1 MLRNGTCVP
10 KGCFA
15 AAKHPAKLGFGCEN
29 GVFKALR
36 ISQPF
41 CSCEMRVGGC
51 EMALVC
57 QEVFSQLR
65 KFSQSGAWGC
75 EMLSQQSG
83 DFAGGY
89 FGCEIISQPR
99 AIFAEASFG
108 CKISQAMNFSLLLNS
123 FLAPRD
129 LPSFSLQFLLH

>member
-1 MLRNGTCVP
+1 MTSFKKKGGIYKVLKWMPRVVLIFTAEGRFRNGGPFSQRGPFLQPISHLRNEEGVLRNGTCVP

-57 QEVFSQLR
+57 
-65 KFSQSGAWGC
+65 
-75 EMLSQQSG
+75 
-83 DFAGGY
+83 
-89 FGCEIISQPR
+89 
-99 AIFAEASFG
+99 
-108 CKISQAMNFSLLLNS
+108 
-123 FLAPRD
+123 
-129 LPSFSLQFLLH
+129 